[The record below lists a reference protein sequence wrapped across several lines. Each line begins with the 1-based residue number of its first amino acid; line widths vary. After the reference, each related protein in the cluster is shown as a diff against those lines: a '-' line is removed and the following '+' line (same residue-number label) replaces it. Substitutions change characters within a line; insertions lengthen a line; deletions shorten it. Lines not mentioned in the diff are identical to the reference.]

1 MTHALVILLAAAAWI
16 GFLYVSPF
24 GACLRCRGRGTV
36 RKGRR
41 VAVCPSCHGR
51 KRAQRLGSRTVHRL
65 ARRVRAEVAR
75 TRQERAERASR
86 EDHP

>member
-1 MTHALVILLAAAAWI
+1 VTHLLAILLAAAAWI
-16 GFLYVSPF
+16 GFLYASPF
-24 GACLRCRGRGTV
+24 GRCLRCHGRGTV

-41 VAVCPSCHGR
+41 VVVCPSCHGR

-65 ARRVRAEVAR
+65 ARSVRAEVAR

-86 EDHP
+86 KDQP